1 MPCPAEEE
9 GKRRGPGRQVEHAAL
24 QSGQERL
31 VRKPPLPSAVLSER
45 ERACEGVVSGRD
57 PPEDG
62 LGVARPVPGIGR
74 PALDPG
80 GQMANQ

>member
-31 VRKPPLPSAVLSER
+31 VRKPPLPSAVLSE
-45 ERACEGVVSGRD
+45 
-57 PPEDG
+57 
-62 LGVARPVPGIGR
+62 
-74 PALDPG
+74 
-80 GQMANQ
+80 